1 MGRSHTRCALLRCA
15 GKRFL
20 VFTSATTQSHA
31 QRMCER
37 PLKPV
42 GRFTHN
48 TIKLYK
54 LRGVLIG
61 RIALA
66 KQNARQCLQYSRL
79 TGITH

>member
-1 MGRSHTRCALLRCA
+1 
-15 GKRFL
+15 
-20 VFTSATTQSHA
+20 
-31 QRMCER
+31 MCER

-79 TGITH
+79 TGITQTAHSLVNDELKIRLVKSSSCILN

>member
-1 MGRSHTRCALLRCA
+1 
-15 GKRFL
+15 
-20 VFTSATTQSHA
+20 
-31 QRMCER
+31 MCER

-79 TGITH
+79 TGITHTDSPLISEWWIENKARLVI